1 MADSLPGGV
10 LSEEIPAETSALI
23 SALAPETQSLVSGFF
38 TDAVPGSITTT
49 SIGEGTLVQAIAA
62 DGSVSGLLIA
72 PSGAVISG
80 SVSLGGEF
88 TVSVALPAGTSL
100 AFDGPPNAV
109 APSAA
114 ADALISVISSHI
126 TTGSGAVDPSAAPTT
141 PVQDQINNA
150 VKALTDLLGSS
161 STGAVNVKFVNL
173 LGSAGSQSNAKF
185 AAADTASTTAATK
198 SLADLVF
205 SGDAKSSDL
214 LAFMLTGISQDQ
226 TLVLNNVDNGV
237 IIGNGTVRV
246 GTSQGSSIAGTNG
259 NQKLIGG
266 DGNDTLIGGG
276 GNDTLTGGAGKDLFG
291 VSALGKYTITDFQV
305 GQDKLSFLAGGM
317 NTMKDLAPYFT
328 GVTMSNDTPTLN
340 FGPNLSITLAG
351 VKASDLTLDIFK
363 FKA

>member
-1 MADSLPGGV
+1 MADSLGGGA
-10 LSEEIPAETSALI
+10 LTDLPAETSALL
-23 SALAPETQSLVSGFF
+23 SALSPETQNLVSGFF
-38 TDAVPGSITTT
+38 TDALPGSVTT
-49 SIGEGTLVQAIAA
+49 SAVGDATLIQAVSA

-72 PSGAVISG
+72 PSGAVVSG
-80 SVSLGGEF
+80 SVSLGGDF

-114 ADALISVISSHI
+114 ADALINVISSHI
-126 TTGSGAVDPSAAPTT
+126 STDSGAVVPGAPPTT

-173 LGSAGSQSNAKF
+173 VSSAGSQANAKF
-185 AAADTASTTAATK
+185 AGTDTSTSTATK
-198 SLADLVF
+198 LADLVF

-237 IIGNGTVRV
+237 VLGNGTVRV

-276 GNDTLTGGAGKDLFG
+276 GNDTLTGGAGNDLFG
-291 VSALGKYTITDFQV
+291 VTALGKYTITDFQV

-351 VKASDLTLDIFK
+351 VKATDLTLDIFK